1 MEESIKI
8 KEHLSNSEMCEHMEE
23 LALKKV
29 NYPWWKSFILSILG
43 GVFIAFG
50 GMFATIVSAGGGTS
64 PYGIIRMISGLA
76 FSLGLILVIVGGA
89 ELFTGSTIVSVAVFN
104 KKIKITKLFK
114 NWLTVYF
121 GNFCGAIL
129 VATLIFLSKHYTF
142 GNGSIGIT
150 ALNTSLLKIHHTFV
164 EAMVLGILCNLLVCL
179 AIWLT
184 YSTKSISGKIMAI
197 IFPVTAFVAAGFE
210 HSVANMYFVPLALFI
225 KELDVKFALNT
236 GLNLGD
242 LSWGNFL
249 MNNLLPVTIGNI
261 IGGVLLWLTFNILY
275 RKNKVNESSLN

>member
-1 MEESIKI
+1 MDDSIKV
-8 KEHLSNSEMCEHMEE
+8 KEHLSNSEMCEHMEL

-29 NYPWWKSFILSILG
+29 GYPWWRSFLLSVFG
-43 GVFIAFG
+43 GIFIAFG
-50 GMFATIVSAGGGTS
+50 AMFATLVSAGGGVA
-64 PYGIIRMISGLA
+64 PYGLIRLVAGMA

-89 ELFTGSTIVSVAVFN
+89 ELFTGSTIISVAVFN
-104 KKIKITKLFK
+104 KKIKISKLIK
-114 NWLTVYF
+114 NWLTVYI

-129 VATLIFLSKHYTF
+129 IAVLIFLGKHYTF
-142 GNGSIGIT
+142 GNGSVGTVAMNT
-150 ALNTSLLKIHHTFV
+150 AILKVHHTFI

-225 KELDVKFALNT
+225 KKWDPNFLSNFNT
-236 GLNLGD
+236 SGLNLE
-242 LSWGNFL
+242 NFL
-249 MNNLLPVTIGNI
+249 VNNLLPVTIGNI
-261 IGGVLLWLTFNILY
+261 IGGVALWLSFNILY
-275 RKNKVNESSLN
+275 RKNKVNENSLN